1 MMLKEIQRALC
12 VYVYICVCVCVCIY
26 LCVCV
31 CLPVCLCHCDVVESL
46 VSLRRMWVKTRIY
59 TSVV

>member
-12 VYVYICVCVCVCIY
+12 VYLYICVCVCVY
-26 LCVCV
+26 LFVRV

-46 VSLRRMWVKTRIY
+46 VSLRRMWAKTRIY
-59 TSVV
+59 TYVV